1 MEICPKRKGALV
13 DQSNFIFSQ
22 KSIKVNVRYGMTKE
36 FGADF

>member
-1 MEICPKRKGALV
+1 MEIRPKRKGALV

-36 FGADF
+36 FGTDF